1 MIEGI
6 QAINIANC
14 TFDSNVAYDKHG
26 TQGVGGTGGVGG
38 AVYYSSSS
46 GKYSFR

>member
-1 MIEGI
+1 MIVGI
-6 QAINIANC
+6 QSTVITDC
-14 TFDSNVAYDKHG
+14 TFDSNAAYDKHG

-46 GKYSFR
+46 GKYLLR